1 MFSVSRLA
9 SPTRRLALSRR
20 PRVAPSSSRTS
31 SDTLTRADQ
40 AWPAP
45 HRTPS
50 IFGTTSHSMESPET
64 GRILDSTSRP
74 QPTHPHPIT
83 GRRQINEAGVG
94 APPNGGQPAAGLNRL
109 LHSPQPVAAGRRVRS
124 GFMVK
129 PAAVSLSAGSVPQPR
144 PSTHCL
150 GLERSDVILPAPL
163 AARRLAPSHRTHSGR
178 RTAAYA
184 LPNTVVM

>member
-1 MFSVSRLA
+1 MSGRG
-9 SPTRRLALSRR
+9 
-20 PRVAPSSSRTS
+20 S

-40 AWPAP
+40 ARPGPYRA
-45 HRTPS
+45 HST
-50 IFGTTSHSMESPET
+50 FGTTNHSMKSPET

-94 APPNGGQPAAGLNRL
+94 APSNGGQPATSLDQL

-150 GLERSDVILPAPL
+150 GSERSDVIVPAPL
-163 AARRLAPSHRTHSGR
+163 AACRLAQSHRTHRGR

-184 LPNTVVM
+184 PPDAVVKYFNYKLLNCDHLSYW